1 MKQINLEDIS
11 KMPQIIFLTYYL
23 SLLYL
28 LPAAGYAGEIN
39 QISYN
44 DAILTIQHRA
54 CQLGSPTQEPRKLI
68 IPLSNCAHT
77 AGQIDI
83 SNHNLKEVHWAQ
95 HDPNTVW
102 VVANFAAAFQY
113 ELETSQDQYLLCL
126 PVCHKP
132 EEKNLSALSASTP
145 TSTPNLMFS
154 LERIPFTI
162 PLEGILIDEFLDRS
176 IGFRPPDVIR
186 DGLPD
191 FGAIRDDWQGLPRK
205 HEGYDIYVNQINVIA
220 AADGIVTS
228 VRVTP
233 RAGLYVKIQHGYNLS
248 TLYVHLQNIS
258 VRPAQKVKQGDII
271 GRIDGPAGN
280 AISPQL
286 HFELKIRD
294 TSVDPLPYIENF
306 YRDDPRITEKIN
318 HYQKLLVKNTQL
330 RASQVRDFLTSRPVI
345 TRHTPDDNAESK
357 PESLLYQAAV
367 PNN

>member
-1 MKQINLEDIS
+1 
-11 KMPQIIFLTYYL
+11 MPQIIFLTYYL
-23 SLLYL
+23 CLLYL
-28 LPAAGYAGEIN
+28 LSAASYAGEIN

-44 DAILTIQHRA
+44 DAILTIQHHA

-68 IPLSNCAHT
+68 IPLSNCART
-77 AGQIDI
+77 TGQMDI
-83 SNHNLKEVHWAQ
+83 SSHNLKEVHWAQ
-95 HDPNTVW
+95 HDANTVW
-102 VVANFAAAFQY
+102 VVITFKTAYQY

-132 EEKNLSALSASTP
+132 EEKKLKALSAATA
-145 TSTPNLMFS
+145 TPNLMFF

-162 PLEGILIDEFLDRS
+162 PLEGILIEEFLDRS
-176 IGFRPPDVIR
+176 IGFLPTDVIR
-186 DGLPD
+186 DGLPQ

-220 AADGIVTS
+220 AADGIVTG
-228 VRVTP
+228 VKVTP
-233 RAGLYVKIQHGYNLS
+233 RAGLYVKIQHGHNLS

-258 VRPAQKVKQGDII
+258 VRPAQKVKPGDII

-286 HFELKIRD
+286 HFELKIKD
-294 TSVDPLPYIENF
+294 TSVDPLPFIENF

-318 HYQKLLVKNTQL
+318 HYKKLLVKNTQF
-330 RASQVRDFLTSRPVI
+330 RASQVRDFLASRPVI
-345 TRHTPDDNAESK
+345 TRHTPDDNAESQS
-357 PESLLYQAAV
+357 ESLLYQAAV